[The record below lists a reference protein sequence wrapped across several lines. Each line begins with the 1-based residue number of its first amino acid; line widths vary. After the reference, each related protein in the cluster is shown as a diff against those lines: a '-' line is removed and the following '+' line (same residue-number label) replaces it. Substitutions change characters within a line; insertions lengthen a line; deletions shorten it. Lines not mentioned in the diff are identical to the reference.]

1 MIGGPRKRTEQN
13 LAYSPRVASGERE
26 EVKRKSEKGKSVDG
40 LIPIDKRTKQFAI
53 RIVKL
58 YQYLVEER
66 HEKVLSKQVL
76 RSGTSIGANVAEGLF
91 GASRADFINKYTIAL
106 KEANETRYWLELLAE
121 TDYLPTCDQT
131 ASLLDECKS
140 LIAILAASVKTAKG
154 EK

>member
-1 MIGGPRKRTEQN
+1 M
-13 LAYSPRVASGERE
+13 
-26 EVKRKSEKGKSVDG
+26 DG

-53 RIVKL
+53 SIVNL
-58 YQYLVEER
+58 YRYLVEER
-66 HEKVLSKQVL
+66 KEKVLSKQVL

-91 GASRADFINKYTIAL
+91 GASRADFVNKYTIAL

-121 TDYLPTCDQT
+121 TDYLPDCDQT

-154 EK
+154 GK

>member
-1 MIGGPRKRTEQN
+1 ME
-13 LAYSPRVASGERE
+13 
-26 EVKRKSEKGKSVDG
+26 G

-58 YQYLVEER
+58 YQYLVDER
-66 HEKVLSKQVL
+66 HERVLSKQVL

-91 GASRADFINKYTIAL
+91 GASRADFVNKYTIAL

-121 TDYLPTCDQT
+121 TKYHPDGESTD
-131 ASLLDECKS
+131 SLMSECTS
-140 LIAILAASVKTAKG
+140 IIAILASSVKTAKG

>member
-1 MIGGPRKRTEQN
+1 MTI
-13 LAYSPRVASGERE
+13 

-53 RIVKL
+53 RIVNL
-58 YQYLVEER
+58 YRYLVEER
-66 HEKVLSKQVL
+66 KEKVLSKQVL

-91 GASRADFINKYTIAL
+91 GASRADFVNKYTIAL

-121 TDYLPTCDQT
+121 TDYLPDGDQT

>member
-1 MIGGPRKRTEQN
+1 M
-13 LAYSPRVASGERE
+13 
-26 EVKRKSEKGKSVDG
+26 DG

-53 RIVKL
+53 RIVRL

-66 HEKVLSKQVL
+66 HEKVLSKQML

-91 GASRADFINKYTIAL
+91 GASRADFVNKYAIAL

-121 TDYLPTCDQT
+121 TNYLPAGEATET
-131 ASLLDECKS
+131 LMDECRS
-140 LIAILAASVKTAKG
+140 IIAILASSVKTAKG

>member
-1 MIGGPRKRTEQN
+1 M
-13 LAYSPRVASGERE
+13 
-26 EVKRKSEKGKSVDG
+26 DG

-66 HEKVLSKQVL
+66 HEKVLSKQML

-91 GASRADFINKYTIAL
+91 GASRADFVNKYAIAL

-121 TDYLPTCDQT
+121 TNYLPPGEATET
-131 ASLLDECKS
+131 LMDECRS
-140 LIAILAASVKTAKG
+140 IIAILASSVKTAKG

>member
-1 MIGGPRKRTEQN
+1 M
-13 LAYSPRVASGERE
+13 
-26 EVKRKSEKGKSVDG
+26 DG

-53 RIVKL
+53 RIVNL
-58 YQYLVEER
+58 YRYLVEER
-66 HEKVLSKQVL
+66 KEKVLSKQVL

-91 GASRADFINKYTIAL
+91 GASRADFVNKYTIAL

-121 TDYLPTCDQT
+121 TDYLPDCDQT

-154 EK
+154 GK

>member
-1 MIGGPRKRTEQN
+1 M
-13 LAYSPRVASGERE
+13 
-26 EVKRKSEKGKSVDG
+26 DG

-58 YQYLVEER
+58 YQYLVEQR
-66 HEKVLSKQVL
+66 KEKVLSKQVL

-106 KEANETRYWLELLAE
+106 KEANETRYWLELLVE
-121 TDYLPTCDQT
+121 TNYLPSND
-131 ASLLDECKS
+131 ASNSLLAECKS
-140 LIAILAASVKTAKG
+140 IIAILATSVKTAKG